1 MSEKSA
7 GFGDP
12 SGNVIEARKAL
23 QFIGFLLDSQEYA
36 FRIETIQEIGIPG
49 QITVMPQVPAYVEG
63 VSNLRGTIIPIIG
76 LRSLFHFPDRSVG
89 EEGRIIVLNVGAQK
103 IGCLVDAVTKVIR
116 VQSDAIELATEVA
129 HTQGAKFIS
138 GFIKTGETPVIV
150 LDVDELLDPEKLDE
164 VHRIA
169 RSHLEQKT
177 RGASETLLPKPAKNN
192 A

>member
-1 MSEKSA
+1 MSEKST
-7 GFGDP
+7 GRGDP
-12 SGNVIEARKAL
+12 STNVIEARKAS
-23 QFIGFLLDSQEYA
+23 QFIGFLLENQEYA
-36 FRIETIQEIGIPG
+36 FQIEKIQEIGIPG
-49 QITVMPQVPAYVEG
+49 QITVMPQVPTYVQG

-76 LRSLFHFPDRSVG
+76 LRNLFHFPDG
-89 EEGRIIVLNVGAQK
+89 ESSDERRIIVVNVGSQK

-138 GFIKTGETPVIV
+138 GFIKTGQTPIIM

-169 RSHLEQKT
+169 RMHLEQK
-177 RGASETLLPKPAKNN
+177 SHSPFVEKS
-192 A
+192 